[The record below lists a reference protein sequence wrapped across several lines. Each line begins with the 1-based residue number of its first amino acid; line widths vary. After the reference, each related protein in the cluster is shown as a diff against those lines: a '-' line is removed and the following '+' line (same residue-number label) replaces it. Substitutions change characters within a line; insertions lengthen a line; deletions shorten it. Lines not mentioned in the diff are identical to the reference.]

1 MKKFLII
8 AIIIVG
14 LISCA
19 HEHSDEHVH
28 DTHNHSESCE
38 HEHEHEHDTHNHS
51 ESCEHEHEHEHEHG
65 YIDDGHSHDEEE
77 AASNMVAFSH
87 EQASK
92 VDFDVMM
99 VEMRNVA
106 NIIKTTAQIVNAQD
120 DTRVITASTDGVVEF
135 AKTSF
140 VAGSEVKNGQ
150 QLFSINNSNM
160 NENNLAVRQEEIGA
174 EYKRAK
180 ASYERK
186 KVLFDDRL
194 VSEDEMLL
202 AEAEYLKAKK
212 AYENM
217 QDNFAGG
224 RQVAKSPVNGFV
236 SELLVENGTY
246 VEAGQTI
253 MTVSRNENL
262 YLEANLQSRY
272 YPVLKDI
279 VTADIRV
286 MGSDKVFSIEQ
297 LGGRLLSYSRS
308 TSTANPLIS
317 VVFEIKNN
325 GVLLAG
331 SFVELFIKTRSD
343 EQGIM
348 VPNTAIV
355 EEMGRHFVFVQ
366 TKPELYEKR
375 AVSLGMTDGSS
386 TLVTGGLEAGE
397 RIVSRGAIYVKLVQ
411 GSGKLDPH
419 AGHVH

>member
-38 HEHEHEHDTHNHS
+38 HEHEHDTHNHS
-51 ESCEHEHEHEHEHG
+51 ESCEHEHEHEHG
-65 YIDDGHSHDEEE
+65 DIDDGHSHDEES
-77 AASNMVAFSH
+77 ASNMVAFSH

-120 DTRVITASTDGVVEF
+120 DTRLITASTDGVVEF

-224 RQVAKSPVNGFV
+224 RQVAQSPVNGFV

-286 MGSDKVFSIEQ
+286 MGSDKVYSIEQ

>member
-1 MKKFLII
+1 MKKFLIT

-14 LISCA
+14 LIACA
-19 HEHSDEHVH
+19 NEHSDEHVH
-28 DTHNHSESCE
+28 DTHNHSEA
-38 HEHEHEHDTHNHS
+38 
-51 ESCEHEHEHEHEHG
+51 CEHEHEHEHEHG
-65 YIDDGHSHDEEE
+65 HNASCGHEHGDIDDAHSHDEEE

-106 NIIKTTAQIVNAQD
+106 NIIKTTAQIVNAKD

-160 NENNLAVRQEEIGA
+160 NENNLAVRQEEISA

-186 KVLFDDRL
+186 KVLYDDRL
-194 VSEDEMLL
+194 VSEDDFLM

-246 VEAGQTI
+246 VEAGQSI

-262 YLEANLQSRY
+262 YVEANLQSRY

-286 MGSDKVFSIEQ
+286 MGSDKVYSIEQ

-325 GVLLAG
+325 GELLAG

-348 VPNTAIV
+348 VPNAAIV

-366 TKPELYEKR
+366 AKPELYEKR
-375 AVSLGMTDGSS
+375 AVTLGMTDGSS
-386 TLVTGGLEAGE
+386 TVVTGGLEAGE